1 MIDLSTE
8 YMGLKLRSPIIL
20 SSSHLTNNI
29 KHIVNAEKHG
39 AGAIVLK
46 SLFEEQILADAEKL
60 YEKDKMYFW
69 YKEAIDYMDEL
80 SKTDGIE
87 QYINLI
93 LDAKKS
99 VSIPIIASI
108 NCTTPHE
115 WPKFTKQI
123 EDAGAD
129 GIELNMSIIP
139 SDVKTPCYVVQ
150 ERYESIIKSVLDNTS
165 LPISIKVGPYFS
177 NVNMAIRELSDT
189 GVKGIVLFN
198 RFYRPDIDIENLTVV
213 SDNFLSSETE
223 LTHTLR
229 WVALLAPEV
238 NCDIAASSGVHD
250 YAGVIKMLLAGAKA
264 CEMTST
270 FVKNGVN
277 HIETILKQIEEW
289 MNKKNFRNLK
299 EFQGLISQR
308 KEYSPEFER
317 VQYMK
322 RNLENFKRYA

>member
-1 MIDLSTE
+1 MIDLTTE

-20 SSSHLTNNI
+20 SSSNLTNNI
-29 KHIVNAEKHG
+29 KHIVNAAKYG
-39 AGAIVLK
+39 AGAVVLK

-69 YKEAIDYMDEL
+69 YKEAISYMDEL

-93 LDAKKS
+93 KEAKKS

-115 WPKFTKQI
+115 WPKFTKKI
-123 EDAGAD
+123 EEAGAD
-129 GIELNMSIIP
+129 AIELNMSIIP
-139 SDVKTPCYVVQ
+139 SDEKTPCYVVQ
-150 ERYESIIKSVLDNTS
+150 ERYETIIRAVKENSS

-177 NVNMAIRELSDT
+177 NVNMAIRELSQT
-189 GVKGIVLFN
+189 GVKGVVLFN
-198 RFYRPDIDIENLTVV
+198 RFYRPDIDIEKLEVI
-213 SDNFLSSETE
+213 SDSYLSNESE

-238 NCDIAASSGVHD
+238 SCDIAASSGVHN
-250 YAGVIKMLLAGAKA
+250 AEGVIKMLLAGANA

-270 FVKNGVN
+270 FVKNGVEY
-277 HIETILKQIEEW
+277 IETILKEIEDW
-289 MNKKNFRNLK
+289 MNRKNFRNLK
-299 EFQGLISQR
+299 EFHGLIAKR

-322 RNLENFKRYA
+322 RNLEKYQRHI